1 MKSETKRT
9 TKRITLRRQMLA
21 VPRLR
26 ALKPGQ
32 KIFLATGSGFFT
44 EAAARHAGFSALLNK
59 PFPFSL
65 LKQALA
71 ENHLDRNEKNSA
83 DLITT

>member
-1 MKSETKRT
+1 MKSETRRV

-26 ALKPGQ
+26 ALKPGH
-32 KIFLATGSGFFT
+32 KKLATGSGFFT

-65 LKQALA
+65 LKKALA
-71 ENHLDRNEKNSA
+71 ENHLDRNEKISA